1 MALVELDFNPDTK
14 TLRSFGFIALGGFGL
29 LGLAAYTETWMF
41 AFGLRAARVPLAAG
55 LGGLGA
61 LSALLSVVAPR
72 ANRPIFVGLSVL
84 AFPIGWVISH
94 ALFGLIYFAVVTPIA
109 IVFRLVRR
117 DELGLRGDTPSRSYW
132 SPARADREPDRYFK
146 QF

>member
-1 MALVELDFNPDTK
+1 MALVELDLNPDPK

-29 LGLAAYTETWMF
+29 LGLAAYTESLIF
-41 AFGLRAARVPLAAG
+41 AFGLGAAREPLAAG
-55 LGGLGA
+55 LVGLGT
-61 LSALLSVVAPR
+61 LSALLSLVAPR
-72 ANRPIFVGLSVL
+72 ANRPLFVGLSVL
-84 AFPIGWVISH
+84 AFPIGWVVSH
-94 ALFGLIYFAVVTPIA
+94 SLFGLIYFALITPIA

-117 DELGLRGDTPSRSYW
+117 DELGLRGDTQRPSYW